1 MTGRAG
7 VRLAPG
13 ISILHPPAAPLVGTT
28 SDVNNNSI
36 VCRVEFGEV
45 SFLFTGDLDFE
56 GQAYLL
62 GQGVRLTADV
72 LKYPHHGSRLAF
84 NPSFLAA
91 VSPRVCVISV
101 GPNPFG
107 QPACRVGLP
116 AGAGVAPIN
125 GPRCGA
131 VVTDGRSLRVIPARR
146 NLFWGKDSREA
157 NRLGYEQV
165 QQDLKEG
172 SSPCL
177 PADGPEDY
185 LKQALKSIVEG
196 CSGPGGRQ
204 HSHRGTRE
212 PRQSSPPPWRRYF
225 KFMGR
230 HGAGVEEMEDG
241 EQEALALSLP
251 ELPAGYLVL
260 TAAKLDRGRKLYRTV
275 TKLGKV
281 YRFDHLTGLG
291 LQRWVETRAAQL
303 GLKLP
308 PGAVRELTGIEDL
321 SYLDTELAKM
331 ALYHPGGALSQEE
344 FDQLFFPGQGEDNK
358 RIFAFVDAV
367 GMKNTAQAL
376 SHLDGL
382 WGLGYDYARIF
393 GMLVRQIRLLIMA
406 ARAGGRPEVL
416 VGQHKLNSFVAKKVC
431 RQSVNFSSREL
442 RQAMALLLKTDQAV
456 KTGMPPGLPRGFSRE
471 SDQIK
476 TPRISD
482 GVFLS
487 LTGERS

>member
-1 MTGRAG
+1 M
-7 VRLAPG
+7 
-13 ISILHPPAAPLVGTT
+13 
-28 SDVNNNSI
+28 
-36 VCRVEFGEV
+36 
-45 SFLFTGDLDFE
+45 
-56 GQAYLL
+56 
-62 GQGVRLTADV
+62 
-72 LKYPHHGSRLAF
+72 
-84 NPSFLAA
+84 
-91 VSPRVCVISV
+91 
-101 GPNPFG
+101 
-107 QPACRVGLP
+107 
-116 AGAGVAPIN
+116 
-125 GPRCGA
+125 
-131 VVTDGRSLRVIPARR
+131 
-146 NLFWGKDSREA
+146 
-157 NRLGYEQV
+157 GYEQV

-172 SSPCL
+172 IFPPVCL
-177 PADGPEDY
+177 LDGPEDY
-185 LKQALKSIVEG
+185 LKRKALKAIVEG
-196 CSGPGGRQ
+196 LLRPEEREWGSIPIEGRGA
-204 HSHRGTRE
+204 SA
-212 PRQSSPPPWRRYF
+212 QSITAALATVPF
-225 KFMGR
+225 
-230 HGAGVEEMEDG
+230 GAPYGVVMVLGVEEMEDG

-456 KTGMPPGLPRGFSRE
+456 KTGMPP
-471 SDQIK
+471 
-476 TPRISD
+476 RIALEAL
-482 GVFLS
+482 VVS
-487 LTGERS
+487 LTK